1 MEGLVVEMA
10 FSRVSVARCRG
21 LSVVWLEL
29 GGILL
34 RRVEKRLW
42 RRSGWARIS
51 EMKVVV
57 WWRISVE
64 EVVAML
70 AVVVTTNTIGQFGD
84 DMYHE
89 HKDINRNFCFLCWRE
104 NYETALGND

>member
-1 MEGLVVEMA
+1 MEEMA
-10 FSRVSVARCRG
+10 FSRVSVARCRD

-42 RRSGWARIS
+42 RRSGWAKIS

-64 EVVAML
+64 EVMAMVA
-70 AVVVTTNTIGQFGD
+70 AIGQFG
-84 DMYHE
+84 
-89 HKDINRNFCFLCWRE
+89 
-104 NYETALGND
+104 NDGHQLS